1 MVGTYHLAQ
10 LNIGLALFPVDDPL
24 FADFMDALDGINAL
38 AEASPGFVWR
48 LQTAEGNAT
57 SIHAF
62 DDPNLLMNMSV
73 WENADVLFDFVYKT
87 SHQGFMARRREWFR
101 KADGPYQVLWWIPA
115 GTLPTIEDGK
125 ERLAMLPEH
134 GPMPEAFTFK
144 QRFPPPGDA
153 VAAE

>member
-87 SHQGFMARRREWFR
+87 SHQGFMARPARVVPQGRWSLSGPLVDPGR
-101 KADGPYQVLWWIPA
+101 HIADDRGRQGA
-115 GTLPTIEDGK
+115 
-125 ERLAMLPEH
+125 
-134 GPMPEAFTFK
+134 
-144 QRFPPPGDA
+144 PGDVTRTWA
-153 VAAE
+153 NAGGVHLQAALSATR

>member
-1 MVGTYHLAQ
+1 MVGTYHLAL

-24 FADFMDALDGINAL
+24 FADFMDALDEINAL

-48 LQTAEGNAT
+48 LQTAAGNAT

-87 SHQGFMARRREWFR
+87 SHQVSSA
-101 KADGPYQVLWWIPA
+101 QL
-115 GTLPTIEDGK
+115 LPS
-125 ERLAMLPEH
+125 LPVVSTTYGEVWNQ
-134 GPMPEAFTFK
+134 GSRSCPILVTALVTGLCFDRPW
-144 QRFPPPGDA
+144 
-153 VAAE
+153 